1 MGDRDMNFFGIGTD
15 FMRLFVSSA
24 SFGGGR
30 GGGGGREALIH
41 GRFFVD
47 IENAQG
53 LTRSLLA
60 YFDYMGG

>member
-30 GGGGGREALIH
+30 GGGRQGGL
-41 GRFFVD
+41 D
-47 IENAQG
+47 
-53 LTRSLLA
+53 TW
-60 YFDYMGG
+60 